1 MIIRSTIKI
10 IALCILPLSCLE
22 SKDTTSSLESKDTT
36 FSPSNKTWRHD
47 GGHFSGLEM
56 FFRPDGV
63 LVFKKGYKWFN
74 PAKWEYNSK
83 KKELKLIIPKADQE
97 DMNTLKEYISL
108 YKHPNVEKPKA
119 VNMKNKTVTYN
130 FPARIS
136 FFGLVYLEKPNQSSS
151 KQKKNSL

>member
-1 MIIRSTIKI
+1 MIIKSTIKI

-56 FFRPDGV
+56 FFRSDGV
-63 LVFKKGYKWFN
+63 LVFKKGYKWLN
-74 PAKWEYNSK
+74 PAEWEYNSK
-83 KKELKLIIPKADQE
+83 KKELKLIIPKADQDTME
-97 DMNTLKEYISL
+97 TFKANASS
-108 YKHPNVEKPKA
+108 YKHPNVENPKA
-119 VNMKNKTVTYN
+119 VDMKKKIVTYN
-130 FPARIS
+130 FPARINFS
-136 FFGLVYLEKPNQSSS
+136 GLIYLEKPNQSSS